1 MRLLLALGAAIVAA
15 VVLANTVFRPPPAA
29 DRLAGVTVGVSGY
42 SIQPQPSDRS
52 ELRLIVRLTS
62 VEDLDECVGFTL
74 DEPFA
79 GRRLTTATG
88 SCARPRAG
96 TSTVELRLQLTDDDL
111 AFPSHTLVWGIPG
124 GRCGP
129 ILEAFGVCVVEQVGT
144 AKVELPSRSVLPSI
158 GPLGSFFPLFS
169 FPPP

>member
-1 MRLLLALGAAIVAA
+1 
-15 VVLANTVFRPPPAA
+15 
-29 DRLAGVTVGVSGY
+29 
-42 SIQPQPSDRS
+42 
-52 ELRLIVRLTS
+52 LIVRLTS
-62 VEDLDECVGFTL
+62 VKDLDECVGFTL

-96 TSTVELRLQLTDDDL
+96 TSTVELRFQLTDDDL
-111 AFPSHTLVWGIPG
+111 AFPSHTVVWGIPSC
-124 GRCGP
+124 RCGP

-144 AKVELPSRSVLPSI
+144 AKVELPSRSVLPSL

-169 FPPP
+169 FPPPSPAGVPRPSHDTPL